1 MDRELRELER
11 EEKSIKSELKRR
23 AEKCSYSGKN
33 DPSLKALA
41 KQLVQVQKQKDKL
54 VTTKSNIGMV
64 GLQTK
69 SMASQMTF
77 TSIFSKVTNSMKVA
91 NTMLGDPK
99 DTQKMMNG
107 FTMENERMQMKQ
119 ELMDDAINDA
129 FDNDEIEDEANEI
142 TSQVLAELGV
152 ELDSKFVGL
161 DAPTGGTKR
170 TANSY
175 GRSSHYSETLVY

>member
-1 MDRELRELER
+1 MGRELRELER
-11 EEKSIKSELKRR
+11 EENLIKKDLKRR

-41 KQLVQVQKQKDKL
+41 KQLVQVRKQKDKL
-54 VTTKSNIGMV
+54 VTTKSHIGMV
-64 GLQTK
+64 GMQTK
-69 SMASQMTF
+69 SMASQMAF
-77 TSIFSKVTNSMKVA
+77 TSIFSKVTASMKVA
-91 NTMLGDPK
+91 NTMMGNPQ

-107 FTMENERMQMKQ
+107 FTMENERMSMKQ

-161 DAPTGGTKR
+161 DAPSGTR
-170 TANSY
+170 
-175 GRSSHYSETLVY
+175 GSSRVGNYSSNRHSSMVY